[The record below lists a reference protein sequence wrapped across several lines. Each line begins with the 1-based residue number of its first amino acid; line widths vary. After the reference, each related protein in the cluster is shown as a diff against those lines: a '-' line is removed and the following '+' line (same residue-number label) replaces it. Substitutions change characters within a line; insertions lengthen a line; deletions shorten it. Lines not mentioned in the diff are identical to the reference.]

1 MATRSR
7 RTSRRSGPRPPA
19 HRFDEPGEYVIY
31 STPMF
36 LLRTATG
43 EELVRCPSRM
53 VIATSTPIT
62 RRNGVRQVK
71 LTLKEWEAS
80 GYSRLLGG
88 RLHHKMARQ
97 LSCFVRGGSK
107 AADLPGLMSISL
119 RFDTYFAG
127 RLVQQSRIGKAIGN
141 ISAFPP
147 RKTDIFDIS
156 SKTFKVSNVQVQGIM
171 CACSSQA

>member
-7 RTSRRSGPRPPA
+7 RISRRSQPRPPA

-31 STPMF
+31 STPSF
-36 LLRTATG
+36 LLRTAKG

-53 VIATSTPIT
+53 LIATSAPRTK
-62 RRNGVRQVK
+62 RNGVRQVK

-80 GYSRLLGG
+80 GYSRLLKG
-88 RLHHKMARQ
+88 RLHHKMVRQ
-97 LSCFVRGGSK
+97 LGCFVRGGSK

-141 ISAFPP
+141 ISGFPP
-147 RKTDIFDIS
+147 KKTDIFDIS
-156 SKTFKVSNVQVQGIM
+156 SKTFKVGRIRVEGLM
-171 CACSSQA
+171 CACSSLS